1 MYNINGRFVKTGS
14 GQTWETH
21 TKERYRV
28 MHLCIYAG
36 IIVIF
41 FALSSFAFVFA
52 TFSDMV
58 QEARDKQE
66 ARAVARHAAAADAA
80 AQEEE
85 EKEAAIA
92 AAGEESGRET
102 GRPEEDM
109 PPREVGGGGA
119 AAGSAA
125 AASEP
130 QP

>member
-1 MYNINGRFVKTGS
+1 MVVLSRQARDKHGKLTQKNATV
-14 GQTWETH
+14 
-21 TKERYRV
+21 
-28 MHLCIYAG
+28 LCIYAG

-85 EKEAAIA
+85 EKEA
-92 AAGEESGRET
+92 
-102 GRPEEDM
+102 
-109 PPREVGGGGA
+109 
-119 AAGSAA
+119 
-125 AASEP
+125 
-130 QP
+130 

>member
-1 MYNINGRFVKTGS
+1 MHINGRFVKTGS

-21 TKERYRV
+21 TIDAV
-28 MHLCIYAG
+28 FCIYAG